1 MVARHAKRLKKC
13 IGQQD
18 FVILHSQIFSHRDT
32 ERQRLLRVSV
42 ALWPNRGLAGSGSQV
57 VTAPLENQF
66 QRKLDLPRRVSLAGH
81 ASEVDVAD
89 SGIGITEDRVVE
101 CVE

>member
-13 IGQQD
+13 MGQQD

-32 ERQRLLRVSV
+32 EPQGLLRVSV
-42 ALWPNRGLAGSGSQV
+42 ALWPNRGLVGSGSQV

-66 QRKLDLPRRVSLAGH
+66 QSKLDLSRRIGLAGY
-81 ASEVDVAD
+81 ASEAD
-89 SGIGITEDRVVE
+89 AANGGVGITEDRVV
-101 CVE
+101 